1 VLEIRDILV
10 RMQMRIFKSVLLTNV
25 SRCGSGMPKKYGF
38 SGSGSECR
46 SRTLVK
52 SHKEEIKV
60 FLTIFCLWWKDPEL
74 DPEPDPCSNRSRC
87 GSGTPKNM
95 QIQQI
100 RKWILRIRIEMRTL
114 RIRIEMRTLRIQIW
128 MRIWIPITACRYV
141 ITILN
146 HYFLTKFW
154 PNNSNRFQI
163 WHGQYNRSDI
173 VCTFLS
179 WLWICS

>member
-1 VLEIRDILV
+1 MLEIWDILV
-10 RMQMRIFKSVLLTNV
+10 RMQMRILKSVRLTNV
-25 SRCGSGMPKKYGF
+25 SRFGSGMPKKYGF
-38 SGSGSECR
+38 SGSGSKCR

-60 FLTIFCLWWKDPEL
+60 FFFLWWKDPEL
-74 DPEPDPCSNRSRC
+74 DPEPDPCSNGSRC

-100 RKWILRIRIEMRTL
+100 RKWILRIRIERN
-114 RIRIEMRTLRIQIW
+114 LRIQIW
-128 MRIWIPITACRYV
+128 MRIWIPITASRYV

-154 PNNSNRFQI
+154 PNNFNRFQI

-173 VCTFLS
+173 NY
-179 WLWICS
+179 